1 MNYACKQMLS
11 SSADKLAG
19 EKVATLQRKMLLQL
33 FYYVLG
39 WKLSILIILRC
50 VHFQFWFQSTRVSG
64 PFHIIIHCAGIQVI
78 IMKMVKYFKS
88 KLIRENET
96 VQQMVGW

>member
-1 MNYACKQMLS
+1 MCA
-11 SSADKLAG
+11 
-19 EKVATLQRKMLLQL
+19 
-33 FYYVLG
+33 F
-39 WKLSILIILRC
+39 SILVPKYTIYI
-50 VHFQFWFQSTRVSG
+50 FVSG

-88 KLIRENET
+88 KSIRENET